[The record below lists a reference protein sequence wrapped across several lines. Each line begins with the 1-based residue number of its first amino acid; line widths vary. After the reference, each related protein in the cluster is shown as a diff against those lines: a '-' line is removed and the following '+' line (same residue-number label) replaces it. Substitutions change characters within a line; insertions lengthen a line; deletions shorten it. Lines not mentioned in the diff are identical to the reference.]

1 MIKFISCASGSAGR
15 PGCWSRCSEHLLGG
29 VGDVEEAVGVPVA
42 GVNLPHAGGHAGHA
56 LLCHQEEQSL
66 GGLQG
71 NLIPEQAEELTQ
83 GELEGNQELCF
94 VQQGESLFTDV
105 TLNNHRQF
113 VGEFSPNA
121 AHFIFS
127 CF

>member
-29 VGDVEEAVGVPVA
+29 VGDVEEAVGVSVA

-66 GGLQG
+66 SGLQG
-71 NLIPEQAEELTQ
+71 NLIPERKTK
-83 GELEGNQELCF
+83 
-94 VQQGESLFTDV
+94 T
-105 TLNNHRQF
+105 
-113 VGEFSPNA
+113 VGEVDGKQQMILGQRSTREEEREQ
-121 AHFIFS
+121 
-127 CF
+127 